1 MLFCCSIFY
10 RLKLP
15 MIVVFNKEDTSDK
28 EILIEWMSDYDNLL
42 DALRNESTY
51 LSTLSKSMVL
61 SLDEFYSDLKYVWVS
76 SKTG

>member
-1 MLFCCSIFY
+1 
-10 RLKLP
+10 

-61 SLDEFYSDLKYVWVS
+61 SLDEFYSDLKYVCVS
-76 SKTG
+76 SKTGSGFDKLYPLIE

>member
-1 MLFCCSIFY
+1 
-10 RLKLP
+10 

-42 DALRNESTY
+42 DALRNKSTY

>member
-1 MLFCCSIFY
+1 
-10 RLKLP
+10 

-61 SLDEFYSDLKYVWVS
+61 SLDEFY
-76 SKTG
+76 

>member
-1 MLFCCSIFY
+1 
-10 RLKLP
+10 